1 MSITLKKCN
10 LCPHKC
16 GINRLENKIGICKAT
31 NNVKLALANMHYF
44 EEPCISG
51 KTGSGTV
58 FFSNCNLNCVFCQNY
73 KISQLGFGEEITID
87 RLAEIFIELQKRGAN
102 NINLVSPTIYSLQIK
117 EAIKKAKE
125 LGLNL
130 PIIYNSS
137 GYEDVEALKNLDG
150 YIDVYLPDFKYYKN
164 ETALEYSK
172 IKNYFN
178 ITTLALK
185 EMKRQVGNLV
195 FDDNGIIQKG
205 MIVRHMILP
214 SHIMETIR
222 ILDWIKENLGDD
234 TYISI
239 MAQYF
244 PTNKAYLYK
253 EINRKITK
261 KELNIVKNYLEK
273 INMQNGYIQKIGK
286 HEEEFVPD
294 FNVERIRK
302 K

>member
-16 GINRLENKIGICKAT
+16 GVNRLENKIGICKAT

-185 EMKRQVGNLV
+185 EMKRQVGNPV

-286 HEEEFVPD
+286 HEEEFVLD
-294 FNVERIRK
+294 FNLEGIRK

>member
-16 GINRLENKIGICKAT
+16 GVNRLENKIGICKAT
-31 NNVKLALANMHYF
+31 NKVKLALANIHYF

-185 EMKRQVGNLV
+185 EMKRQVGNPV

-253 EINRKITK
+253 EIN
-261 KELNIVKNYLEK
+261 
-273 INMQNGYIQKIGK
+273 
-286 HEEEFVPD
+286 
-294 FNVERIRK
+294 
-302 K
+302 